1 MLRTHSG
8 LLLYRR
14 KHMDVKWN
22 MVKDIA
28 DTYKIDF
35 ENYFNPLPYLMEP
48 DSTGKEPGQL
58 MICGNRGPGKTTSFC
73 IVSILVYKIF
83 QKKFVYIF
91 RTSDELESVPDI
103 FGDAL
108 SLYPKLGKL
117 MESKV
122 VLRDLIYEIY
132 LDGES
137 VGFSVCIGTTR
148 QIDKMKK
155 YSPIFKDTYLL
166 IFEEFLTESGC
177 YLKNEI
183 TKLQS
188 LLVSISRGKG
198 QMSAPRKMI
207 YLANQVALMN
217 PYFVFFNVYKYYHSD
232 TKIIHMKGIN
242 ICFNH
247 DERSQKAIQSNPV
260 MEAFT
265 ESQYMQYASENQ
277 FLIDTSAFIQKPKGR
292 GRYIATIVFDSEYY
306 GLWEYMDE
314 GFLYFSTKYDKE
326 YRITM
331 VFKAKDH
338 AQNRMLLSNFSWV
351 TKLLKDAYNEGYL
364 RFNNEKSKMAAME
377 ILAIDLYK

>member
-1 MLRTHSG
+1 
-8 LLLYRR
+8 
-14 KHMDVKWN
+14 MDVNWN
-22 MVKDIA
+22 MVKDLA

-35 ENYFNPLPYLMEP
+35 ENYFNPFPYLTEP

-73 IVSILVYKIF
+73 ILSILVYKIF

-103 FGDAL
+103 FGDGL

-217 PYFVFFNVYKYYHSD
+217 PYFVFFHVYKYYHAD

-292 GRYIATIVFDSEYY
+292 GRYIATMVFDGEYY

-351 TKLLKDAYNEGYL
+351 TKLLKDAYNDGYL
-364 RFNNEKSKMAAME
+364 RFNNEKAKMAAME